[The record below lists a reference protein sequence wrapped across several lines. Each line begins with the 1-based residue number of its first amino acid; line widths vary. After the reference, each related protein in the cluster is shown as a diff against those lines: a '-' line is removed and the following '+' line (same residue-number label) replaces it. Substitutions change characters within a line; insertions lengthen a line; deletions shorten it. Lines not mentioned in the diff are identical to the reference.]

1 MQLRRGKSR
10 DCQQS
15 ISSQLR
21 SSHTAIIVLIDIE
34 EQMQLQYLITS
45 PDGTQHLDLVEVV
58 ADVSVAIR
66 AALKKSPPLYRGLGP
81 SLASLVV
88 EIGSLDF
95 DQQSATARKLRQQL
109 VALADS
115 LDAALHSDNV
125 RAKYHQLTGSKTKS
139 GLRFSL
145 FQSWMTSP
153 QNESYADKW
162 KDFPYPTLGMLSE
175 LVASQAREGFHLGDI
190 LSDDRAVIDRL
201 KVQVKDWN
209 RLVDLVYDGGL
220 DEDAD
225 NATDH
230 GELTSFVKESAFC
243 GEDSIRHLSCTL
255 HDVLHYNWP
264 CPVEDHEHSGLLGH
278 CSSAKLRLDPGW
290 SCRGLDPRGASFF
303 VLLTGSEIMQE
314 CRVCLG
320 SPCTVGET
328 GTLVCQVN
336 HEDSRLMCLQLAKD
350 ENNVLWPLPL
360 GQPPEALQPDER
372 YIEQSLGTL
381 LDVVKPTY
389 AAKRVLGVILAR
401 SFLHLLGGPWI
412 PRSFCIDD
420 ISLFCHLKGDK
431 PYPMF
436 DRVFLSTNFA
446 TFPRSGVEAKQRS
459 SFSVHPFPPI
469 LALGIILTEIEL
481 GDDLTQLYS
490 DPAVA
495 RLKSRPYELAKC
507 LLRECQRGFHES
519 GLLRAVKFC
528 TERESFLR
536 FANSSI
542 DALFSNQEFVNA
554 FYRGAVRPLEQ
565 DLVAGAKWT
574 WEEVK
579 WLERAKFDDEG
590 VCRIITDSPAK
601 TRKGTW
607 LDGDQRQ
614 QRPTADVAP
623 HSQGLWR
630 LTSLAEHDSPPALA
644 FEPPCLPSSCVQPLT
659 SWNKCTE
666 SAPLLSETP
675 PLPSSKDDF
684 EVAIICALPLEAN
697 AVLSLFDHLWDTD
710 SPLTGRDAADPNSY
724 SMGVMEGRNVVL
736 AHQPGMGKATA
747 ASVASFCAASFR
759 NVKLA
764 LLVGV
769 CGGIPLKKPKTEI
782 LLGDV
787 IISRAVMQ
795 YDFGRQFSDKFRRK
809 IDIENSLGRPNARIA
824 SLLAKLETQVHRRK
838 LQEKISQHLSGIDH
852 LVRYPGKR
860 EDKLFPPAYRHKH
873 QHFAS
878 CETCANCTTPTAST
892 CDAALE
898 STCADLGCDDAQLV
912 QRTRQNK
919 RHAPSV
925 HIGIIASGD
934 SVIKSGIHRDAISK
948 ETGVIGFEM
957 EGAGVWDT
965 IPCVII
971 KGVCDYAD
979 SHKNKPWQDYA
990 AATAAACAKAFVRQW

>member
-1 MQLRRGKSR
+1 
-10 DCQQS
+10 
-15 ISSQLR
+15 
-21 SSHTAIIVLIDIE
+21 
-34 EQMQLQYLITS
+34 MQLQYSI
-45 PDGTQHLDLVEVV
+45 PGPEGTQHLDLVEAV

-66 AALKKSPPLYRGLGP
+66 AALKKGTPLYRGLRP
-81 SLASLVV
+81 SLASLAV
-88 EIGSLDF
+88 EIGNLDF
-95 DQQSATARKLRQQL
+95 DQQSATTRKLRQQL
-109 VALADS
+109 VAVADS

-125 RAKYHQLTGSKTKS
+125 RARYHQLTDSRTKS

-145 FQSWMTSP
+145 FQSWMASP
-153 QNESYADKW
+153 QSESYTDKW

-175 LVASQAREGFHLGDI
+175 LVASPARDQFHLGDI

-201 KVQVKDWN
+201 KKQVKDWN

-220 DEDAD
+220 DEDEG
-225 NATDH
+225 NATDNA
-230 GELTSFVKESAFC
+230 ELTSFVSESAFC
-243 GEDSIRHLSCTL
+243 GEGSIRRLSCTL

-264 CPVEDHEHSGLLGH
+264 CPVQDHEHSGLLGH
-278 CSSAKLRLDPGW
+278 CNSAKLRLDPGW
-290 SCRGLDPRGASFF
+290 SCRGLDPRNASFF
-303 VLLTGSEIMQE
+303 VLLTGSDIMQE
-314 CRVCLG
+314 CRVCLDC
-320 SPCTVGET
+320 PRTVGEAS
-328 GTLVCQVN
+328 TLVCQVN
-336 HEDSRLMCLQLAKD
+336 HEDSRLMCLHLATD

-372 YIEQSLGTL
+372 YIEQSLGNL

-431 PYPMF
+431 PYPLF
-436 DRVFLSTNFA
+436 DKVFLSTNFA
-446 TFPRSGVEAKQRS
+446 TAHSSGLESKQRS

-481 GDDLTQLYS
+481 GDDLAELYR

-528 TERESFLR
+528 TERESFLP
-536 FANSSI
+536 FANTSI

-579 WLERAKFDDEG
+579 WLEKAKFDDEG
-590 VCRIITDSPAK
+590 VCRIITDSQAK
-601 TRKGTW
+601 KRTP
-607 LDGDQRQ
+607 LDGDKRQ
-614 QRPTADVAP
+614 VQPTANAYAP
-623 HSQGLWR
+623 ALSR
-630 LTSLAEHDSPPALA
+630 LTSLSQHDSSPSLTS
-644 FEPPCLPSSCVQPLT
+644 EPPCLPCASVQPLP
-659 SWNKCTE
+659 SWNGRTD
-666 SAPLLSETP
+666 SASLLSETP
-675 PLPSSKDDF
+675 PLPWSKDDF

-710 SPLTGRDAADPNSY
+710 SPLTDRNAVDPNSY

-736 AHQPGMGKATA
+736 AHQPGTGKATA
-747 ASVASFCAASFR
+747 ASVASFCASTFT

-769 CGGIPLKKPKTEI
+769 CGAIPMKKNKTEI

-787 IISRAVMQ
+787 IISKAVMQ

-809 IDIENSLGRPNARIA
+809 IDVEHSLGRPNGRIA

-838 LQEKISQHLSGIDH
+838 LQEKITQHLSTIGH
-852 LVRYPGKR
+852 LDCYPRKQG
-860 EDKLFPPAYRHKH
+860 DKLFPPGYRHKH
-873 QHFAS
+873 QHSTS
-878 CETCANCTTPTAST
+878 CETCANCNNLTDFT

-898 STCADLGCDDAQLV
+898 STCEDLGCDDAQLV
-912 QRTRQNK
+912 QRTRQNQK
-919 RHAPSV
+919 HYPSV

-934 SVIKSGIHRDAISK
+934 SVIKSGLHRDAISR
-948 ETGVIGFEM
+948 EAGVIAFEM

-979 SHKNKPWQDYA
+979 SHKSKLWQDYA